1 MKLRDKVVGR
11 RLKEIKLVE
20 IFDFSEKVRLSD
32 TFSINATKSATTI
45 TTVQTVTGTITLV
58 F

>member
-1 MKLRDKVVGR
+1 MVER